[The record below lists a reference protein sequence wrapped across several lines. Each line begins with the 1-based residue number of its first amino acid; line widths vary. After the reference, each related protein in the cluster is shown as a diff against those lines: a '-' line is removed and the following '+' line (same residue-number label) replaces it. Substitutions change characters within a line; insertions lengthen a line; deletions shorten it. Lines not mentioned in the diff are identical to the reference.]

1 MWEEL
6 KPPPL
11 FFCMLIHMFTPPCF
25 CLFTR
30 SRRRVSACSHGHAA
44 MFLRVDSHVYAA
56 VFQPVHTFIP
66 SCFSLFTRSCR
77 HVSAQSAA
85 PVDTMNISLPVLKEA
100 EEGGE
105 EGANR
110 KGDVEEEMEEEMK
123 LMLFPSQIHKLTSLV
138 SLLSHLRDLVQ
149 RLIDMAPGVP
159 PAKSFDWRSQLLYF
173 FEEEPR
179 GVTIQVG

>member
-1 MWEEL
+1 
-6 KPPPL
+6 
-11 FFCMLIHMFTPPCF
+11 MLIHMFMPP
-25 CLFTR
+25 
-30 SRRRVSACSHGHAA
+30 
-44 MFLRVDSHVYAA
+44 
-56 VFQPVHTFIP
+56 
-66 SCFSLFTRSCR
+66 CFSLFTRSCC

-149 RLIDMAPGVP
+149 RLIDMAPRVP

-179 GVTIQVG
+179 GVTVQVG

>member
-1 MWEEL
+1 M
-6 KPPPL
+6 
-11 FFCMLIHMFTPPCF
+11 F
-25 CLFTR
+25 CLFTW
-30 SRRRVSACSHGHAA
+30 SRCCVSACSH
-44 MFLRVDSHVYAA
+44 FR
-56 VFQPVHTFIP
+56 
-66 SCFSLFTRSCR
+66 LFTCSCR
-77 HVSAQSAA
+77 RVSAQSAA

-149 RLIDMAPGVP
+149 RLIDMAPRVP
-159 PAKSFDWRSQLLYF
+159 PAMSFDWRSQLLYF

-179 GVTIQVG
+179 GVTVQVRVHFALRPQKRDVAY